1 MSKFKELVMRE
12 LGLSS
17 PTGFSLI
24 DEQTGIDHIFT
35 HPDEQIAPE
44 KRKKMVSLNTPGFS
58 LGTEFN
64 LEFLICRHF
73 TSLMSKWRASNSS
86 RRWSVSLMSGL
97 LPKRLSSLQIWLD
110 WSTMRSHSHTLS
122 RLLACSQKK
131 YHNCK
136 LWKEPISVLSKR
148 S

>member
-44 KRKKMVSLNTPGFS
+44 KRKKMVSIKICFL
-58 LGTEFN
+58 LGTELN
-64 LEFLICRHF
+64 LEILMCRHF
-73 TSLMSKWRASNSS
+73 TSSMSKWRASHSSESYSANLMRDLLLRQPFS
-86 RRWSVSLMSGL
+86 RR
-97 LPKRLSSLQIWLD
+97 IWPD
-110 WSTMRSHSHTLS
+110 WLTTRSLS
-122 RLLACSQKK
+122 RTPSQLLAYRQKK

-136 LWKEPISVLSKR
+136 RSKEPISVLSKR

>member
-44 KRKKMVSLNTPGFS
+44 KRKKMVSIRIYF
-58 LGTEFN
+58 LGTELN
-64 LEFLICRHF
+64 LEILMCRHF
-73 TSLMSKWRASNSS
+73 TSSMSKWRVSHSSESYSANLMRDLLLRQPFS
-86 RRWSVSLMSGL
+86 RR
-97 LPKRLSSLQIWLD
+97 IWPD
-110 WSTMRSHSHTLS
+110 WLTMRSLS
-122 RLLACSQKK
+122 RTPSQLLAYRQKK
-131 YHNCK
+131 YHNYK
-136 LWKEPISVLSKR
+136 RLKEPISVLFKR